1 MNTQEA
7 LPLPIAQTEATP
19 WLMLISRIALF
30 AGFQVLLA
38 LLLFLAGTAEA
49 WDAAANW
56 WPLTVAAV
64 DVVSLLLLIRVFA
77 VEGKRFW
84 DMFRIEHANIKGDL
98 LVLVLLIVLMGPVSY
113 LPNVWL
119 GQALFG
125 DPEATLALIVRP
137 LPYWAVFLSILLFP
151 IGQGLTELPTY
162 FGYVMP
168 RLQAQGMR
176 RWLAVSLP
184 ALMLALQHIAIP
196 LLFDGRFMLWRALM
210 FIPFAFLVGITLH
223 WRPRLMPYM
232 VVVHTL
238 MDMAFAI
245 MFLNAAY

>member
-1 MNTQEA
+1 VNTQKA
-7 LPLPIAQTEATP
+7 LPLPIAPTEATP
-19 WLMLISRIALF
+19 WLMLFSRIALF

-38 LLLFLAGTAEA
+38 LILFLAGAAQA
-49 WDAAANW
+49 WDTAANW

-77 VEGKRFW
+77 AEGKCFW
-84 DMFRIEHANIKGDL
+84 DLFRIERATIKGDL
-98 LVLVLLIVLMGPVSY
+98 LVMLLLVLLMGPVSY

-151 IGQGLTELPTY
+151 VGQGLTELPTY

-168 RLQAQGMR
+168 RLPAQGMR

-196 LLFDGRFMLWRALM
+196 LLFDGRFILWRALM